1 MFRIA
6 GHVFE
11 GAINFCALNSG
22 KGIAVVV
29 PADTSVSVMEQLKN
43 ATLIEVLDAGD
54 EVIGSY
60 RLTGWRKMETVN
72 ANGEPGMMITWSTVN
87 LDELDTLKDKV
98 TALEAE
104 NAQLQTDNADL
115 TAAIFELA
123 EIIGGDGEA

>member
-43 ATLIEVLDAGD
+43 ATLIEVLDTGD

>member
-43 ATLIEVLDAGD
+43 ATLIEVLDSGD